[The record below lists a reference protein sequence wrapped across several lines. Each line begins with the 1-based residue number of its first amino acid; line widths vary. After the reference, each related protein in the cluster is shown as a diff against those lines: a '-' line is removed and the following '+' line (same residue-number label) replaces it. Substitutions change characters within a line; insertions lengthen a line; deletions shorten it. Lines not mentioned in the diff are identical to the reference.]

1 MLILDKA
8 RALDLM
14 IARSEQ
20 VVVPE
25 SYTATA
31 GTRRLAVYAPATP
44 LVASDHERVPLVAP
58 LTASA
63 A

>member
-25 SYTATA
+25 PYTATA
-31 GTRRLAVYAPATP
+31 GTRQLAVYAPATP
-44 LVASDHERVPLVAP
+44 PLPALVPETMLAP
-58 LTASA
+58 LPASA